1 MSNVCPICCEN
12 IEEND
17 VVKTKC
23 GHEFHFSCL
32 LKNMEKNNATG
43 NKCPLC
49 RKELK
54 EEKKREK
61 KMRNEVLRRRI
72 NMPMQDVMNN
82 RIERFAYI
90 IQQRNRNRL
99 RFRGRRFNYTDSFR
113 RYELENQRIRQVR
126 NIERKREKITENVKN
141 LSYKEIKEK
150 LKAKGKSSRGYLRT
164 TIEKRLINVLL
175 SE

>member
-1 MSNVCPICCEN
+1 MSNVCTICCEN

-49 RKELK
+49 RKILNK
-54 EEKKREK
+54 EKKPER

-72 NMPMQDVMNN
+72 NMPMQDVMSN
-82 RIERFAYI
+82 RIERFSNI
-90 IQQRNRNRL
+90 IQERNRSRM

-113 RYELENQRIRQVR
+113 RYELENRSLRMMR
-126 NIERKREKITENVKN
+126 NIERKKEKITENVKKMN
-141 LSYKEIKEK
+141 YKEIKAI
-150 LKAKGKSSRGYLRT
+150 LKAKGKSSRGYLRS

-175 SE
+175 LE

>member
-32 LKNMEKNNATG
+32 LKNMEKNKATG

-61 KMRNEVLRRRI
+61 KMRNEVLR
-72 NMPMQDVMNN
+72 
-82 RIERFAYI
+82 E
-90 IQQRNRNRL
+90 
-99 RFRGRRFNYTDSFR
+99 G
-113 RYELENQRIRQVR
+113 
-126 NIERKREKITENVKN
+126 
-141 LSYKEIKEK
+141 
-150 LKAKGKSSRGYLRT
+150 
-164 TIEKRLINVLL
+164 
-175 SE
+175 

>member
-32 LKNMEKNNATG
+32 LKNMEKNNITG

-49 RKELK
+49 REVLN
-54 EEKKREK
+54 EKKK
-61 KMRNEVLRRRI
+61 KKVTNEVLRRRI
-72 NMPMQDVMNN
+72 NRQEIITN
-82 RIERFAYI
+82 RIVRFGNI
-90 IQQRNRNRL
+90 IDQRNRNRL

>member
-1 MSNVCPICCEN
+1 MSNVCTICCEN

-49 RKELK
+49 RKILNK
-54 EEKKREK
+54 EKNPEK
-61 KMRNEVLRRRI
+61 KMRNEILRRRRI
-72 NMPMQDVMNN
+72 NIQELMND
-82 RIERFAYI
+82 RIVRFGNI
-90 IQQRNRNRL
+90 IEQRNRSRM

-113 RYELENQRIRQVR
+113 RYELEDRSLRMMR
-126 NIERKREKITENVKN
+126 NINF
-141 LSYKEIKEK
+141 
-150 LKAKGKSSRGYLRT
+150 
-164 TIEKRLINVLL
+164 KRL
-175 SE
+175 

>member
-1 MSNVCPICCEN
+1 MSSICTICCEN

-32 LKNMEKNNATG
+32 LKNMEKNNLTG
-43 NKCPLC
+43 DKCPIC
-49 RKELK
+49 RKVLN
-54 EEKKREK
+54 EKKK
-61 KMRNEVLRRRI
+61 KKKRTNEVLRRRI
-72 NMPMQDVMNN
+72 SGQEIMQN
-82 RIERFAYI
+82 RIQRFTNLLEERS
-90 IQQRNRNRL
+90 RSRL

-113 RYELENQRIRQVR
+113 RYHLQNQMISVL
-126 NIERKREKITENVKN
+126 REKQIKKEKIVESVKK

-150 LKAKGKSSRGYLRT
+150 LKSKGKSTRGYLRS

-175 SE
+175 VE